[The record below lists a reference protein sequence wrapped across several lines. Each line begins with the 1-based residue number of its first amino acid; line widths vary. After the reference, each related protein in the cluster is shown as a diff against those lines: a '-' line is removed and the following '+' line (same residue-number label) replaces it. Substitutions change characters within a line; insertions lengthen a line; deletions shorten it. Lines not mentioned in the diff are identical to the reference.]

1 TVVEGEPLAFLGA
14 GAAGTLTGV
23 IGTTRGIG
31 TTGGIGTTSSSS
43 NH

>member
-1 TVVEGEPLAFLGA
+1 ESMTVVEGEPLAFSGA

-23 IGTTRGIG
+23 IG